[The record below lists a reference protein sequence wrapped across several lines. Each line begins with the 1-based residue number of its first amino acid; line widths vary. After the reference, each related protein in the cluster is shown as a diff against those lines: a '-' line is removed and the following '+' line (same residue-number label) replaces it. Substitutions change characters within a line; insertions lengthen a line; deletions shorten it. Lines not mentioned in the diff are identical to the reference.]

1 MVNLGL
7 GHGKQGKPGDLTCG
21 NEASKDL
28 RRGDKEQWEWPLDIH
43 SERMGRASMG
53 WLGS

>member
-1 MVNLGL
+1 MVKLELGY
-7 GHGKQGKPGDLTCG
+7 GKQCKPEDLTC
-21 NEASKDL
+21 NEANKDL
-28 RRGDKEQWEWPLDIH
+28 RRGDKEQWEWPLGIH